1 MSRII
6 FDIET
11 IGADFDALDLPQQE
25 YLLKYAETEEE
36 AEAVKD
42 SLGLYPLTGEIVTI
56 GLMNPDTLKGVLYF
70 QAPGKDIAPFEE
82 DGIQYETGTE
92 REILEKFWDVI
103 KSYSQFVTFNGRTFD
118 CPFILIRSAM
128 HKLRPTREL
137 MPNRYNGPHID
148 LLDQLTFYGATR
160 RRFSLD
166 MWCRALGI
174 KSPKD
179 EGIAGQD
186 VKRFF
191 MEGHYTDIARY
202 CARDLLATR
211 ELLLRW
217 ENYVKFKPGSAS

>member
-11 IGADFDALDLPQQE
+11 IGADFDALDLSQQE
-25 YLLKYAETEEE
+25 YLLKYAETEED
-36 AEAVKD
+36 AEAVKE

-56 GLMNPDTLKGVLYF
+56 GLLNPDTLKGAVYF
-70 QAPGKDIAPFEE
+70 QAPGREIRPFEE
-82 DGIQYETGTE
+82 DGIQYETGSE
-92 REILEKFWDVI
+92 RIIIEKFWEVI

-118 CPFILIRSAM
+118 CPFILIRSAV
-128 HKLRPTREL
+128 HRLRPTREL

-160 RRFSLD
+160 RRFSLE
-166 MWCRALGI
+166 MWCRAFGI
-174 KSPKD
+174 RSPKD
-179 EGIAGQD
+179 EGISGQD

-191 MEGHYTDIARY
+191 KEGRYAEIARY

-211 ELLLRW
+211 ELLLHW
-217 ENYVKFKPGSAS
+217 ENYVKYRPAS

>member
-25 YLLKYAETEEE
+25 YLLKYAETEEDAGAIKE
-36 AEAVKD
+36 

-82 DGIQYETGTE
+82 EGIQYETGTE
-92 REILEKFWDVI
+92 RDILEKFWDVI

-118 CPFILIRSAM
+118 CPFILIRSAI

-179 EGIAGQD
+179 EGISGQD

-191 MEGHYTDIARY
+191 KEKRYTDIARY
-202 CARDLLATR
+202 CARDLLATG
-211 ELLLRW
+211 ELLVRW